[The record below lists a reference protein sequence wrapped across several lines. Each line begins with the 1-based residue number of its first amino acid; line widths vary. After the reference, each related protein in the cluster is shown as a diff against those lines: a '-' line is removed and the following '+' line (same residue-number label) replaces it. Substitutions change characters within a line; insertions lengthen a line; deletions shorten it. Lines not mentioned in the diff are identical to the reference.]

1 MAPAEKQH
9 PTVFDKR
16 ALYAQSKC
24 QAVVREHEDE
34 ISVIIPSTAKSKII
48 VLGNS
53 GVGKTSIIYS
63 HKYGGKELISCNATI
78 GASYVNCDV

>member
-1 MAPAEKQH
+1 MVAEKH

-48 VLGNS
+48 VLGDS
-53 GVGKTSIIYS
+53 GEIIFFECKKIKDETSARVSIFQS
-63 HKYGGKELISCNATI
+63 VA
-78 GASYVNCDV
+78 

>member
-1 MAPAEKQH
+1 MYLGDNFTIHRYLQH
-9 PTVFDKR
+9 HK
-16 ALYAQSKC
+16 LSL
-24 QAVVREHEDE
+24 
-34 ISVIIPSTAKSKII
+34 I
-48 VLGNS
+48 L